1 MALIGQILTW
11 WNGQTLGTR
20 IFTARN
26 GEKVGEDEGGNVF
39 YRSKNG
45 DKRWVIF
52 NGEIEASRI
61 SPQWH
66 GWLHHTYQDP
76 PIEAP
81 LPRKGWEKDHKP
93 NMTGTALAYHPPG
106 SIHSPE
112 PERAPDYLAWK
123 PE

>member
-1 MALIGQILTW
+1 MALLGQILTW

-26 GEKVGEDEGGNVF
+26 GIKVGEDEAGNVF
-39 YRSKNG
+39 YRSKTG
-45 DKRWVIF
+45 DRRWVIF

-66 GWLHHTYQDP
+66 GWLHQTYQEP
-76 PIEAP
+76 PTEVP
-81 LPRKGWEKDHKP
+81 LPRKAWEKDHIP

-106 SIHSPE
+106 SILSPQ